1 MKIQSLLSNT
11 VARHLALVASCALFS
26 VAARGSV
33 TIDNSNVQIGG
44 FFSQG
49 YLYSNNNNFPTA
61 DEGGTWNFR
70 EMAFNVSDTVGDH
83 LRVGAQGFAQS
94 FGNIGNDK
102 VILDWAD
109 ADYNFN
115 SWFGL
120 RAGRVKYPKGL
131 YGEALDLD
139 AVRPFIFLPGSVYNP
154 ILRDFSASFDG
165 GMAYGSFNVGK
176 SSFDYKVFF
185 GDIPMNADQGV
196 AEFYDNAGFYGAAGV
211 SKLSISSVTGGQV
224 TWNTP
229 VSGLK
234 FMYSYSFFTNLASD
248 GAFAAYPVVD
258 LKSNFD
264 RFSYN
269 TISAEYAVKDWTFAS
284 EWQRSGGVITYSA
297 PPVLPLVTGNTG
309 WDGWYVSV
317 ARRLNDKFE
326 VGAYYGSLKDRF
338 TSIPGNDPASHQDD
352 TAASFRYDL
361 NDHVIFKIE
370 LHYIDGTYQTFNTV
384 RTPNPASGL
393 KDNTT
398 VFAVK
403 TTISF

>member
-1 MKIQSLLSNT
+1 MKIQSIRSKA
-11 VARHLALVASCALFS
+11 VGICLAAIAICSLFS
-26 VAARGSV
+26 VAASASV
-33 TIDNSNVQIGG
+33 TIDNTNVQIGG

-61 DEGGTWNFR
+61 DEGGTWDFR
-70 EMAFNVSDTVGDH
+70 EMAFNVSDTIGAH
-83 LRVGAQGFAQS
+83 LRVGAQAFAQS

-102 VILDWAD
+102 IILDWAD

-139 AVRPFIFLPGSVYNP
+139 AVRPFIFLPGAVYNP

-165 GMAYGSFNVGK
+165 GMAYGSVNVGK
-176 SSFDYKVFF
+176 SSFDYKVFY
-185 GDIPMNADQGV
+185 GDIPMDPQQGV
-196 AEFYDNAGFYGAAGV
+196 AEFYDNGFYGPGDLT
-211 SKLSISSVTGGQV
+211 KLSISSVTGGQL

-234 FMYSYSFFTNLASD
+234 FMYSYSYFTDLASD
-248 GAFAAYPVVD
+248 GKFAAYPVVD
-258 LKSNFD
+258 LTSNFD
-264 RFSYN
+264 RFSYD
-269 TISAEYAVKDWTFAS
+269 TISAEYAVGDWTFAS
-284 EWQRSGGVITYSA
+284 EWQRSGGQLKYSA
-297 PPVLPLVTGNTG
+297 PPVLPTVTGYTG

-338 TSIPGNDPASHQDD
+338 TSIPSSNPASHQDD

-361 NDHVIFKIE
+361 NDHVIFKVE
-370 LHYIDGTYQTFNTV
+370 LHYIDGTYQTFDTV
-384 RTPNPASGL
+384 RIPNPPTSL
-393 KDNTT
+393 KSDTT